1 MRPRSAV
8 PCSRCFRPRGLRP
21 PRRRSRLGCF
31 ETSRGCPLAEE
42 IAHAVLA
49 AERLALSFGIT
60 AIADNTFAPSHLA
73 KMAGLSK
80 ADKLRL
86 RVTSRSFGP
95 MPITK
100 MLMKSMGGSDD
111 PRIRFFGDKFFVD
124 RSMSDVGSKLAR
136 MAGLPFVTKRRSSR
150 RYSASL
156 AAMGSLAIGNG
167 VPPPTLLPTWVIDTG
182 AAVVNSGM
190 DPLGLSPGGK
200 PHHLDIA
207 SASGLWRVG
216 GARDGSRR

>member
-1 MRPRSAV
+1 M
-8 PCSRCFRPRGLRP
+8 
-21 PRRRSRLGCF
+21 
-31 ETSRGCPLAEE
+31 
-42 IAHAVLA
+42 A

-73 KMAGLSK
+73 KMAELSK

-167 VPPPTLLPTWVIDTG
+167 VPPPMLLPTWVIDTG

-190 DPLGLSPGGK
+190 DPLGRPLAQAENRTISISQALRGYGAWAARAMGRGDDLGEIAKGKFADFVILRSRLS
-200 PHHLDIA
+200 
-207 SASGLWRVG
+207 RFQ
-216 GARDGSRR
+216 RDL